1 MKLQN
6 ISIHNF
12 LSIGDI
18 ELQLSGR
25 GLVLI
30 NGINKDTVSGDSNGA
45 GKSAILE
52 AVVWVLYG
60 KTLRDIPADAV
71 VNRFADSGAVVKLD
85 FTVDDLPYQV
95 IRARKHDEYGSGLF
109 LYQGDTNLT
118 LGTVKQTQE
127 KLESILGMDFTT
139 FTSSIVFG
147 QGYASV
153 FTTMKDADRKE
164 VLEKI
169 LELNVFSK
177 CLEEVKLDYRELEAD
192 TANLNSTLT
201 TLYTTRDSLVQSIKS
216 LKDKLTQRK
225 KEIKEE
231 IKELND
237 AIKANAQEG
246 TQLKAKREALLVK
259 LASIDDNLKEY
270 REVIQPYIKEVEQL
284 LNKSRGAY
292 LSLDKQR
299 ELMEKKVKE
308 LQDRVDNI
316 TAEFLNKPC
325 DRCGRVIT
333 EAELPHVLA
342 SVLQELE
349 INGQATKAL
358 IDQVKALKE
367 EYQKYEKEYNS
378 KLLEKDEKF
387 DEFIKQRDILQRELN
402 DVTAKLSRIVESLK
416 RMKENKAEKESSTEL
431 ETITNLITEKQEEL
445 KQVIDAIKA
454 HQEKLESFK
463 SRKDVLS
470 FWKNGFGNGGIK
482 SWVINSYLDFINQRI
497 QYYIQ
502 QLGYTDLIV
511 QFVPVVATRGD
522 NEVDR
527 VELQVVNGSGGESY
541 LANSGGERRRIDV
554 AVLCALQDL
563 VRSRRGKSANV
574 LFLDEIFDTLDG
586 AGIEAVVYLL
596 GNFIHNNDDSIFVIS
611 HNSELKPYFDRV
623 ITVVKK
629 DKITRLEEEVEYDR
643 NFVS

>member
-18 ELQLSGR
+18 DLTLAGQ

-30 NGINKDTVSGDSNGA
+30 GGINHDTLSGDSNGA

-60 KTLRDIPADAV
+60 KTLRDVPADAV

-85 FTVDDLPYQV
+85 FTVDDISYQV
-95 IRARKHDEYGSGLF
+95 IRARKHNKYNNGLF
-109 LYQGDTNLT
+109 LYQGDIDLT
-118 LGTVKQTQE
+118 LGTMKQTQE

-153 FTTMKDADRKE
+153 FTTMKDSDRKE

-177 CLEEVKLDYRELEAD
+177 CLEEVKLDYRELE
-192 TANLNSTLT
+192 TNTTNLNSALT
-201 TLYTTRDSLVQSIKS
+201 SLYTIRDSLVQSIKT

-225 KEIKEE
+225 KEIKKEIEE
-231 IKELND
+231 LTA
-237 AIKANAQEG
+237 AIRTNAHEG
-246 TQLKAKREALLVK
+246 IQLKAQRETLLAN
-259 LASIDDNLKEY
+259 LSAIDDNLKEY
-270 REVIQPYIKEVEQL
+270 REVIQPYIKEVEVL

-325 DRCGRVIT
+325 DRCGRIIT

-342 SVLQELE
+342 SVLKELE
-349 INGQATKAL
+349 VSGQATQSL
-358 IDQVKALKE
+358 IDQVKSLKK

-387 DEFIKQRDILQRELN
+387 DDFLKQRDTLQKELN
-402 DVTAKLSRIVESLK
+402 EVTAKLSKIVESLK
-416 RMKENKAEKESSTEL
+416 RMKESKSEKESSTEL
-431 ETITNLITEKQEEL
+431 ETLSHLITEKQDEL
-445 KQVIDAIKA
+445 KKVMDSIEENQAKLNDITSQREVI
-454 HQEKLESFK
+454 
-463 SRKDVLS
+463 S

-502 QLGYTDLIV
+502 QLGYNNLIV
-511 QFVPVVATRGD
+511 QFIPEVATRGG

-527 VELQVVNGSGGESY
+527 VELQVTNEAGGESY

-563 VRSRRGKSANV
+563 VRSRKGNSANV

-586 AGIEAVVYLL
+586 AGIESVVYLL
-596 GNFIHNNDDSIFVIS
+596 GNFIRNEDDSVFVIS
-611 HNSELKPYFDRV
+611 HNSELKPYFDKV
-623 ITVVKK
+623 ITVVKENK
-629 DKITRLEEEVEYDR
+629 VTSLYHTPK
-643 NFVS
+643 